1 MARLIYWV
9 GCFIELLLW
18 LGLFTGSG
26 VLLNYSYGWLIYW
39 VGCFIELLLWL
50 GLFTGSGVLLSYS
63 YG

>member
-1 MARLIYWV
+1 MAMAR
-9 GCFIELLLW
+9 
-18 LGLFTGSG
+18 
-26 VLLNYSYGWLIYW
+26 LIYW